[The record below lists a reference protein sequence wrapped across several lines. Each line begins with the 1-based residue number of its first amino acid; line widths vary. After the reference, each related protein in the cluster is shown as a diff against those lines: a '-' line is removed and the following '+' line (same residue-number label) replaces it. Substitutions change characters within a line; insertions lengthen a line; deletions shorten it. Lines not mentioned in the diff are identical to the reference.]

1 VSGSQQ
7 VSGSQRLS
15 ASGFGLWFVS
25 VSSLFAFAFGDER
38 IGERIGLMK
47 PKRRLTRRNLLK
59 TGAAALAASTVV
71 EAQQAPAVLTG
82 TQTGRTFRG
91 LVRHG
96 TTLDVQE
103 LRLRP
108 TDPRQVVIRSLAV
121 APCYT
126 IVRGALSTTPARR
139 AEVPNHCG
147 FGVVE
152 AIGATVKRV
161 QVGDRVVVAGTSQ
174 CGQCYQ
180 CLHGNP
186 DFCQF
191 TFFSNSDGTPPF
203 APFAE
208 MRDGTPVD
216 AQAGIGG
223 MSEVMTAF
231 EEYCVPVFTDL
242 PAAELT
248 LLGDQ
253 LASGFAAGHAR
264 MQFEPGSDVAIFGAG
279 PVGLG
284 AIQAGRVMGAG
295 QVIAIDPIR
304 YRREFAL
311 KMGATTA
318 LDPNAEGDGIV
329 ERVRELCKGPNDR
342 RFAGGTSYGRAGN
355 AVMARGADFVV
366 EAAGLQAFPP
376 KVEAQPDPTNVKTVQ
391 QAWDCTRMGGHV
403 MLMGFTLQPVAFP
416 GASLALLGR
425 TIHPGQQGGLHVM
438 RDIPRYVKL
447 IEKGRIDATSMITRR
462 YRLDQGRQ
470 AIQDTADRTIIT
482 GVIEFS

>member
-1 VSGSQQ
+1 M
-7 VSGSQRLS
+7 
-15 ASGFGLWFVS
+15 AT
-25 VSSLFAFAFGDER
+25 
-38 IGERIGLMK
+38 
-47 PKRRLTRRNLLK
+47 PTKRRLSRRNILK
-59 TGAAALAASTVV
+59 TGAAALAGGGVRLKPDTTY
-71 EAQQAPAVLTG
+71 AQTSAQAPGVLTG

-91 LVRHG
+91 LVRHDS
-96 TTLDVQE
+96 TLDVQE
-103 LRLRP
+103 LRLLA

-126 IVRGALSTTPARR
+126 IVRGALGTNPIRR

-152 AIGATVKRV
+152 AVGPLVKRV

-180 CLHGNP
+180 CLHGAP

-191 TFFSNSDGTPPF
+191 TFFSNAQGVEPFPPF
-203 APFAE
+203 AQ
-208 MRDGTPVD
+208 MRDGTPVY

-231 EEYCVPVFTDL
+231 EEYCVPVFSDL

-264 MQFEPGSDVAIFGAG
+264 IQFQPGSDVAVFGAG

-311 KMGATTA
+311 KMGATVA

-342 RFAGGTSYGRAGN
+342 RFAGGTTYGRAGN
-355 AVMARGADFVV
+355 AIMARGADFVV

-376 KVEAQPDPTNVKTVQ
+376 KAGIEAQPDPTNVKTVQ

-416 GASLALLGR
+416 GATLALLGR
-425 TIHPGQQGGLHVM
+425 TIHPGQQGGLNVM
-438 RDIPRYVKL
+438 RDLPRYVKL
-447 IEKGRIDATSMITRR
+447 IEKGKIDAKSMITKR
-462 YRLDQGRQ
+462 YTLDQGRQ
-470 AIQDTADRTIIT
+470 AVQDTADRSIIV

>member
-1 VSGSQQ
+1 MAFQTRKKRAVS
-7 VSGSQRLS
+7 
-15 ASGFGLWFVS
+15 
-25 VSSLFAFAFGDER
+25 
-38 IGERIGLMK
+38 
-47 PKRRLTRRNLLK
+47 RRQALK
-59 TGAAALAASTVV
+59 AGAAALGGGAAFLGGTPTLAG
-71 EAQQAPAVLTG
+71 AQKPQAPATLTG

-91 LVRHG
+91 LVRHSN
-96 TTLDVQE
+96 TLDVQE
-103 LRLRP
+103 MRLLP
-108 TDPRQVVIRSLAV
+108 IDPRQVVIRSEAV

-126 IVRGALSTTPARR
+126 IVRGALGTNTIRR

-147 FGVVE
+147 LGVVE
-152 AIGATVKRV
+152 AIGEMVKRV

-180 CLHGNP
+180 CLHGRP
-186 DFCQF
+186 DYCQF
-191 TFFSNSDGTPPF
+191 TFFSNAPGVEPF
-203 APFAE
+203 PPFAE
-208 MRDGTPVD
+208 MRDGTPVY

-223 MSEVMTAF
+223 MSEIMTAF
-231 EEYCVPVFTDL
+231 EEYCVPVFSDL

-253 LASGFAAGHAR
+253 LASGFAAGHAE
-264 MQFEPGSDVAIFGAG
+264 MHFQPGSDVVVFGCG

-284 AIQAGRVMGAG
+284 AIQAGRVTGAG
-295 QVIAIDPIR
+295 QVIAIDPIK

-311 KMGATTA
+311 KMGATMV
-318 LDPNAEGDGIV
+318 LDPVAEGEGLV
-329 ERVRELCKGPNDR
+329 ERVRELCRGPNDR
-342 RFAGGTSYGRAGN
+342 RFAGGRGWGRAGN

-403 MLMGFTLQPVAFP
+403 MLMGFTLQPVSFP
-416 GASLALLGR
+416 GTALALLGR

-447 IEKGRIDATSMITRR
+447 IEKGLIDAKSMITRR
-462 YRLDQGRQ
+462 YTISESRQ
-470 AIQDTADRTIIT
+470 AVQDTADRTIIV

>member
-1 VSGSQQ
+1 ML
-7 VSGSQRLS
+7 R
-15 ASGFGLWFVS
+15 
-25 VSSLFAFAFGDER
+25 
-38 IGERIGLMK
+38 
-47 PKRRLTRRNLLK
+47 
-59 TGAAALAASTVV
+59 TGAAALGGGAAYLTGARAADAES
-71 EAQQAPAVLTG
+71 AQAPAVITG
-82 TQTGRTFRG
+82 SQTGRTFRG
-91 LVRHG
+91 LVRHSN
-96 TTLDVQE
+96 TLDVQE

-108 TDPRQVVIRSLAV
+108 IDPRQVVIRSQAV

-126 IVRGALSTTPARR
+126 IVRGALGTNAIRR

-152 AIGATVKRV
+152 AVGASVKRV

-180 CLHGNP
+180 CLQGRP
-186 DFCQF
+186 DYCQF
-191 TFFSNSDGTPPF
+191 TFFSNSPGVEPF
-203 APFAE
+203 PPFAE
-208 MRDGTPVD
+208 MRDGTPVY

-223 MSEVMTAF
+223 MSEIMTAF

-253 LASGFAAGHAR
+253 LASGFAAGHADMR
-264 MQFEPGSDVAIFGAG
+264 FEPGCDVVVFGAG

-284 AIQAGRVMGAG
+284 SVQAGRVTGAG
-295 QVIAIDPIR
+295 QVIAIDPIK

-311 KMGATTA
+311 KMGATLA
-318 LDPNAEGDGIV
+318 LDPVAEGDGLV

-342 RFAGGTSYGRAGN
+342 RFAGGVSWGRAGN

-366 EAAGLQAFPP
+366 EAAGLQTLPP

-391 QAWDCTRMGGHV
+391 QAWECTRMGGHV
-403 MLMGFTLQPVAFP
+403 MLMGFTLQPVSFP
-416 GASLALLGR
+416 GTALALLGR

-447 IEKGRIDATSMITRR
+447 IEKGVLDAKSAITRR
-462 YRLDQGRQ
+462 YTLDQSRQ

-482 GVIEFS
+482 GVIEFG

>member
-1 VSGSQQ
+1 MNSRVS
-7 VSGSQRLS
+7 
-15 ASGFGLWFVS
+15 
-25 VSSLFAFAFGDER
+25 
-38 IGERIGLMK
+38 
-47 PKRRLTRRNLLK
+47 RRKLLRA
-59 TGAAALAASTVV
+59 GAAALGGGAAYLSG
-71 EAQQAPAVLTG
+71 AGPASAQGQQAPGIQTN

-91 LVRHG
+91 LVRHSS
-96 TTLDVQE
+96 TLDIQE
-103 LRLRP
+103 LRLLP

-126 IVRGALSTTPARR
+126 IVRGALGTNPSRR

-152 AIGATVKRV
+152 AVGSMVKRV

-180 CLHGNP
+180 CLHGRP
-186 DFCQF
+186 DYCQF
-191 TFFSNSDGTPPF
+191 TFFSNAPGVEAFP
-203 APFAE
+203 PFAE
-208 MRDGTPVD
+208 MRDGTPVY

-253 LASGFAAGHAR
+253 LASGFAAGHADMR
-264 MQFEPGSDVAIFGAG
+264 FEPGSDVVVFGAG
-279 PVGLG
+279 PVGVG
-284 AIQAGRVMGAG
+284 AIQAGRVTGAA
-295 QVIAIDPIR
+295 QVIAIDPIK

-311 KMGATTA
+311 TMGATLA
-318 LDPNAEGDGIV
+318 LDPVAEGDGLV
-329 ERVRELCKGPNDR
+329 EKIRELCRGPNDR
-342 RFAGGTSYGRAGN
+342 RFSGGVSWGRAGN

-366 EAAGLQAFPP
+366 EAAGLQAMPP
-376 KVEAQPDPTNVKTVQ
+376 RVEPQPDPTNVKTVL
-391 QAWDCTRMGGHV
+391 QAWECTRMGGHV
-403 MLMGFTLQPVAFP
+403 MLMGFTLQPVPFP

-425 TIHPGQQGGLHVM
+425 TIHPGQQGGLNVM

-447 IEKGRIDATSMITRR
+447 VEKGKLDAKSMITRR
-462 YRLDQGRQ
+462 YAFADSRQ

-482 GVIEFS
+482 GVIEFT